1 MLIYQKNCGNPKLAN
16 TPRRLTLGG
25 DLPASILSLQAS
37 PCLERENKKIKKYL
51 LEVHIS
57 T

>member
-16 TPRRLTLGG
+16 TQRRLTLGG